1 MPVQPPTIPE
11 LARIAESFGLQVTNE
26 DLESYRGLMLSSI
39 ESYRRLDEM
48 TEPVLPVEYPRTPGH
63 RPRPEDNRLGAW
75 YWRCDIH
82 GAPEGALAGKTVVL
96 KDNICVAGVP
106 MMNGTNVLEG
116 YIPDVDATV
125 VTRVLDAGGTIAGKA
140 VCESLCFSCAS
151 HTADT
156 GPVRNPHN
164 PELSAGGS
172 SSGCAVLVAAGEADM
187 AIGCDQGGSI
197 RMPSGWCGIF
207 GLKPTYGLVPY
218 TGVYNLEL
226 TLDHAGP
233 MARTTADVAL
243 LLEAIAGT
251 DGMDPRQHV
260 GTTVDKYTAALT
272 GDVRDLRVAVLQEGF
287 GWEPHSEKDVDEVV
301 LEAAHR
307 FDSLGVKVGTVS
319 IPWHRQAAHVF
330 TPIVVEGSAAT
341 MMDGNGMGNNW
352 NGYYT
357 TSLQDTF
364 ARGWKSRPDDLSETT
379 KLFSMMGKYMQQKYH
394 GHYYSKAQNL
404 RRTLK
409 AAYDEALREYD
420 LLVLPTLLRKP
431 TPLPGPDATRE
442 EIVTRAFETNY
453 NTSPFN
459 MTGNP
464 AMNVPC
470 GKIDGLPVGMMLVGR
485 WGEDATVL
493 RAADAY
499 ERGVGDG

>member
-272 GDVRDLRVAVLQEGF
+272 GDRSHQAVFRRALADRARVTTQALNAIPGMRYVPPRAAFYAMPIVSLPPGRTDEDYVLALLRATGILCVYGSGF
-287 GWEPHSEKDVDEVV
+287 GMPAEQGTFRIVFLADPGELSRVYADIDAFTRDY
-301 LEAAHR
+301 LEHA
-307 FDSLGVKVGTVS
+307 G
-319 IPWHRQAAHVF
+319 
-330 TPIVVEGSAAT
+330 
-341 MMDGNGMGNNW
+341 
-352 NGYYT
+352 
-357 TSLQDTF
+357 
-364 ARGWKSRPDDLSETT
+364 
-379 KLFSMMGKYMQQKYH
+379 
-394 GHYYSKAQNL
+394 
-404 RRTLK
+404 
-409 AAYDEALREYD
+409 
-420 LLVLPTLLRKP
+420 
-431 TPLPGPDATRE
+431 
-442 EIVTRAFETNY
+442 
-453 NTSPFN
+453 
-459 MTGNP
+459 
-464 AMNVPC
+464 
-470 GKIDGLPVGMMLVGR
+470 
-485 WGEDATVL
+485 
-493 RAADAY
+493 
-499 ERGVGDG
+499 